1 MSKGLILNRILTA
14 IILSLFIVTGYITY
28 LVHER
33 QSELQKLTRYTD
45 SWSVS
50 QIVSEYMRLEA
61 RLSAMGLGVKGSDHD
76 EVRLRLEIM
85 MSQIALLQQGDLGK
99 FIGKDPHRK
108 AIVNSLIDLL
118 DRLDKQ
124 LDTMTT
130 AQLKLMLQEMSTLDG
145 PLTSLASTS
154 LAQDFNLVNLT
165 HDKIQNLYYIY
176 SAISILLIVLC
187 ITLGLL
193 MLKQNNTLRRAHVRM
208 KLLATDLQAS
218 KEKLQVQNRRLQYD
232 AYHDSLT
239 GMPNRLSFWQRL
251 QEVVNQVRPYNGSA
265 VVMLFDL
272 DNFKDVNDTQGH
284 DAGDKLLQDLASRL
298 SFFRKTS
305 ETLYRLGGDEFALV
319 SHDLTEEMALE
330 RAKVIREKISQPY
343 QIYDSLI
350 QIGACIGIV
359 ISDGES
365 RTDYLYKC
373 ADLALYEAKKEGS
386 GNVQVFRPGLLQRQ
400 QENKSF
406 EDDLMQAL
414 NKGEF
419 RVYYQPIA
427 DTMNGEIYG
436 YEALV
441 RWFHPL
447 RGSVPPTEFIP
458 VAEKIGLINQLGEW
472 VLRTACEAAASW
484 SSPLKVSVNVSP
496 VQLMNSSLT
505 DTVVTILRT
514 TGLDPY
520 RLDLEITESDV
531 FNENTRS
538 LEILSQL
545 RELGVQISID
555 DFGTGYSSLS
565 RLSYFPFDKIKI
577 DRSFVIN
584 IPDQKDDLDIV
595 RLIISMGKSLH
606 MRIVA
611 EGVETEEQLESL
623 RKLGCDLVQGYLIGK
638 PGPLSSPENK

>member
-1 MSKGLILNRILTA
+1 MNRILTA

-284 DAGDKLLQDLASRL
+284 DAGDKLLQDLASRF

>member
-1 MSKGLILNRILTA
+1 MNRILTA

-365 RTDYLYKC
+365 RTDYLHKC

>member
-1 MSKGLILNRILTA
+1 MNRILTA

-33 QSELQKLTRYTD
+33 QIELQKLTRYTD

-61 RLSAMGLGVKGSDHD
+61 RLSAMGLEVKGSDHD

-108 AIVNSLIDLL
+108 AIVDRLIDIL

-124 LDTMTT
+124 LDTMST

-176 SAISILLIVLC
+176 SAISILLIILC
-187 ITLGLL
+187 ITLGML

-298 SFFRKTS
+298 SFFRKSS

-319 SHDLTEEMALE
+319 THDLSEEMALE
-330 RAKVIREKISQPY
+330 RATVIREKISQPY

-386 GNVQVFRPGLLQRQ
+386 GKVQVYRPGLLQRQ

-406 EDDLMQAL
+406 EDDLIQAL

-584 IPDQKDDLDIV
+584 IPHQQDDLDIV

>member
-1 MSKGLILNRILTA
+1 MNRILTA

-33 QSELQKLTRYTD
+33 QSELPKLTRYTD

-496 VQLMNSSLT
+496 IQLINSSLT
-505 DTVVTILRT
+505 DTVVGILRST
-514 TGLDPY
+514 ALDPH

-611 EGVETEEQLESL
+611 EGVETEEQLQSL

-638 PGPLSSPENK
+638 PGPLNSPENR

>member
-1 MSKGLILNRILTA
+1 MNRILTA

-61 RLSAMGLGVKGSDHD
+61 RLSAMGLEVKGSDHD

-108 AIVNSLIDLL
+108 AIVDSLITLL

-176 SAISILLIVLC
+176 SAISILLIILC
-187 ITLGLL
+187 ITLGML

-251 QEVVNQVRPYNGSA
+251 QEVVNQVRPYHGSA

-284 DAGDKLLQDLASRL
+284 DARDKLLQDLASRL

-319 SHDLTEEMALE
+319 THDLSEEMALE
-330 RAKVIREKISQPY
+330 RATVIREKISQPY
-343 QIYDSLI
+343 QIYDSQI

-386 GNVQVFRPGLLQRQ
+386 GYVQIFRPGMLQRQ

-414 NKGEF
+414 ERGEF

-427 DTMNGEIYG
+427 DAMNGEIYG

-458 VAEKIGLINQLGEW
+458 VAEKIGLINALGEW
-472 VLRTACEAAASW
+472 VLKTACEAAASW

-505 DTVVTILRT
+505 DTVVAILRT

-584 IPDQKDDLDIV
+584 IPHQQDDLDIV

-611 EGVETEEQLESL
+611 EGVETEEQLTSL

-638 PGPLSSPENK
+638 PGPLTSAGK

>member
-1 MSKGLILNRILTA
+1 MNRILTA
-14 IILSLFIVTGYITY
+14 IILLLFLVTGYITY

-61 RLSAMGLGVKGSDHD
+61 RLSAMGLEVKGSDHD

-496 VQLMNSSLT
+496 IQLINSSLT
-505 DTVVTILRT
+505 DTVVGILRST
-514 TGLDPY
+514 ALDPH

-611 EGVETEEQLESL
+611 EGVETEEQLQSL

-638 PGPLSSPENK
+638 PGPLNSPENR

>member
-1 MSKGLILNRILTA
+1 MNRILTA
-14 IILSLFIVTGYITY
+14 IILLLFLVTGYITY

-33 QSELQKLTRYTD
+33 QIELQKLTRYTD

-61 RLSAMGLGVKGSDHD
+61 RLSAMGLEVKGSDHD

-108 AIVNSLIDLL
+108 AIVDRLIDIL

-124 LDTMTT
+124 LDTMST

-176 SAISILLIVLC
+176 SAISILLIILC

-298 SFFRKTS
+298 SFFRKSS

-319 SHDLTEEMALE
+319 SHDLNEEMALE
-330 RAKVIREKISQPY
+330 RAEAIREKISQPY
-343 QIYDSLI
+343 QIYDTLI

-386 GNVQVFRPGLLQRQ
+386 GKVQVYRPGLLQRQ

-406 EDDLMQAL
+406 EDDLIQAL

-496 VQLMNSSLT
+496 IQLINSSLT
-505 DTVVTILRT
+505 DTVVAILRS
-514 TGLDPY
+514 TGLDPH

-611 EGVETEEQLESL
+611 EGVETEAQLQSL

-638 PGPLSSPENK
+638 PGDRKSVV

>member
-1 MSKGLILNRILTA
+1 MNRILTA

-441 RWFHPL
+441 RWFNPL

-496 VQLMNSSLT
+496 IQLINSSLT
-505 DTVVTILRT
+505 DTVVGILRST
-514 TGLDPY
+514 ALDPH

-611 EGVETEEQLESL
+611 EGVETEEQLQSL

-638 PGPLSSPENK
+638 PGPLNSPENR

>member
-1 MSKGLILNRILTA
+1 LILNRILTA

-496 VQLMNSSLT
+496 IQLINSSLT
-505 DTVVTILRT
+505 DTVVGILRST
-514 TGLDPY
+514 ALDPH

-611 EGVETEEQLESL
+611 EGVETEEQLQSL

-638 PGPLSSPENK
+638 PGPLNSPDNR

>member
-1 MSKGLILNRILTA
+1 MNRILTA
-14 IILSLFIVTGYITY
+14 IILSLFVITGYITY

-45 SWSVS
+45 SWSIA

-61 RLSAMGLGVKGSDHD
+61 HLGSYALGVEGVDRD
-76 EVRLRLEIM
+76 DVRLRLEIM
-85 MSQIALLQQGDLGK
+85 MGQIKPLQQGEPSE
-99 FIGKDPHRK
+99 FIRKDARRR
-108 AIVNSLIDLL
+108 ATIESLIAILYQ
-118 DRLDKQ
+118 LDKQ
-124 LDTMTT
+124 LDTITPQQT
-130 AQLKLMLQEMSTLDG
+130 KPILQRMGELDG
-145 PLTSLASTS
+145 PMTGLASMS
-154 LAQDFNLVNLT
+154 LAQDINIVNLT
-165 HDKIQNLYYIY
+165 HDKIQNLYFIY
-176 SAISILLIVLC
+176 SIISILLITMC
-187 ITLGLL
+187 ISLGLL
-193 MLKQNNTLRRAHVRM
+193 MLRQNNNLRRAHVRM
-208 KLLATDLQAS
+208 KLLANDLQAS

-239 GMPNRLSFWQRL
+239 GMPNRLSFWQKL
-251 QEVVNQVRPYNGSA
+251 QEIVNQVRPYNGSA

-272 DNFKDVNDTQGH
+272 DNFKDVNDTLGH
-284 DAGDKLLQDLASRL
+284 DSGDKLLQDLASRL

-319 SHDLTEEMALE
+319 SCDLSEEQALA
-330 RAKVIREKISQPY
+330 RATVIREKISQPY
-343 QIYDSLI
+343 QVYDSLI
-350 QIGACIGIV
+350 NIDACIGIV
-359 ISDGES
+359 ISDRET

-373 ADLALYEAKKEGS
+373 ADLALYEAKKEGP
-386 GNVQVFRPGLLQRQ
+386 GTVQIFRPGMLQRL

-406 EDDLMQAL
+406 EDDLQQAL
-414 NKGEF
+414 DNGEF

-427 DTMNGEIYG
+427 DTMSGEIYG

-441 RWFHPL
+441 RWFHPV
-447 RGSVPPTEFIP
+447 RGMVPPTLFIP
-458 VAEKIGLINQLGEW
+458 VAEKIGMINPLGEW
-472 VLRTACEAAASW
+472 VLKTACEEAASW

-496 VQLMNSSLT
+496 VQLINSSLT
-505 DTVVTILRT
+505 DTVISVLKHTE
-514 TGLDPY
+514 LDPH

-545 RELGVQISID
+545 RELGIQISID

-584 IPDQKDDLDIV
+584 IPAQKDDLDIV

-611 EGVETEEQLESL
+611 EGVETDEQLKSL
-623 RKLGCDLVQGYLIGK
+623 QQLGCDLVQGYLIGK
-638 PGPLSSPENK
+638 PGPLNTASNK

>member
-1 MSKGLILNRILTA
+1 MNRILTA

-496 VQLMNSSLT
+496 VQLMNNSLT

-611 EGVETEEQLESL
+611 EGVETEEQLQSL

>member
-1 MSKGLILNRILTA
+1 MNRILTA

-33 QSELQKLTRYTD
+33 QTELQKLTRYTD

-124 LDTMTT
+124 LDTMTA

-165 HDKIQNLYYIY
+165 HDKIKNLYYIY

-343 QIYDSLI
+343 QIYDSLM

-386 GNVQVFRPGLLQRQ
+386 GNVQIFRPGLLQRQ

-505 DTVVTILRT
+505 DTVVAILRST
-514 TGLDPY
+514 ALDPH

-611 EGVETEEQLESL
+611 EGVETEEQLQSL

>member
-1 MSKGLILNRILTA
+1 MNRILTA
-14 IILSLFIVTGYITY
+14 IILLLFLVTGYITY

-33 QSELQKLTRYTD
+33 QIELQKLTRYTD

-61 RLSAMGLGVKGSDHD
+61 RLSAMGLEVKGSDHD

-108 AIVNSLIDLL
+108 AIVDRLIDIL

-124 LDTMTT
+124 LDTMST

-176 SAISILLIVLC
+176 SAISILLIILC

-298 SFFRKTS
+298 SFFRKSS

-319 SHDLTEEMALE
+319 SHDLNEEMALE
-330 RAKVIREKISQPY
+330 RAEAIREKISQPY
-343 QIYDSLI
+343 QIYDTLI

-386 GNVQVFRPGLLQRQ
+386 GKVQVYRPGLLQRQ

-406 EDDLMQAL
+406 EDDLIQAL

-496 VQLMNSSLT
+496 IQLINSSLT
-505 DTVVTILRT
+505 DTVVAILRS
-514 TGLDPY
+514 TGLDPH
-520 RLDLEITESDV
+520 RLVLEITESDV

-611 EGVETEEQLESL
+611 EGVETEAQLQSL

-638 PGPLSSPENK
+638 PGPLNSPENR

>member
-1 MSKGLILNRILTA
+1 MNRILTA
-14 IILSLFIVTGYITY
+14 IILLLFLVTGYITY

-33 QSELQKLTRYTD
+33 QIELQKLTRYTD

-61 RLSAMGLGVKGSDHD
+61 RLSAMGLEVKGSDHD

-108 AIVNSLIDLL
+108 AIVGRLIDIL

-124 LDTMTT
+124 LDTMST

-176 SAISILLIVLC
+176 SAISILLIILC

-298 SFFRKTS
+298 SFFRKSS

-319 SHDLTEEMALE
+319 SHDLNEEMALE
-330 RAKVIREKISQPY
+330 RAEAIREKISQPY
-343 QIYDSLI
+343 QIYDTLI

-386 GNVQVFRPGLLQRQ
+386 GKVQVYRPGLLQRQ

-406 EDDLMQAL
+406 EDDLIQAL

-496 VQLMNSSLT
+496 IQLINSSLT
-505 DTVVTILRT
+505 DTVVAILRS
-514 TGLDPY
+514 TGLDPH

-611 EGVETEEQLESL
+611 EGVETEAQLQSL

-638 PGPLSSPENK
+638 PGPLNSPENR

>member
-1 MSKGLILNRILTA
+1 MNRILTA

-414 NKGEF
+414 DKGEF

-496 VQLMNSSLT
+496 IQLINSSLT
-505 DTVVTILRT
+505 DTVVGILRST
-514 TGLDPY
+514 ALDPH
-520 RLDLEITESDV
+520 RLYLEITESDV

-611 EGVETEEQLESL
+611 EGVETEEQLQSL

-638 PGPLSSPENK
+638 PGPLNSPENR